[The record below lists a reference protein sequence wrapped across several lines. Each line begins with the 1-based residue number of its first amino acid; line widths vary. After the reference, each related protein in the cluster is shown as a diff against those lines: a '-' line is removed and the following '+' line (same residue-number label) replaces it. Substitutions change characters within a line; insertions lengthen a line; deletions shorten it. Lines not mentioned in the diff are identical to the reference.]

1 MGELDD
7 MLEDLKRRRDELR
20 VQMHLASKELKEE
33 WDELEDKMEHF
44 AAKAHLK
51 QTREGVGNAL
61 GELGREIGAGYKRLR
76 DALRD

>member
-20 VQMHLASKELKEE
+20 VQMHLASKELREE

-44 AAKAHLK
+44 AAKARLK

-61 GELGREIGAGYKRLR
+61 GELGREIGEGYKRLR